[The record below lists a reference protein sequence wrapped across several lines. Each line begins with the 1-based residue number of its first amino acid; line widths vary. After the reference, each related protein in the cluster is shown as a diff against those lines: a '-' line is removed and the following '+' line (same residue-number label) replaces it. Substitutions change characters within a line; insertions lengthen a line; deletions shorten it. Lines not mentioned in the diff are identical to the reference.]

1 MYNKTNQTEY
11 ADFRHRVENEKQVT
25 LDCGKKSSTYYD
37 GNKNEKC
44 STVTPK
50 QILEIASNP
59 KYNGYA
65 MVGEDAHFG
74 VRQNEESYAQPFKE
88 EQLFKF
94 YKDCVDNNI
103 ILRLFPQKSTPRAAA
118 YAGLIKSDETDP
130 VSIYKLVR
138 DFPEIALR
146 KPPESFELT
155 EIRKEGYKH
164 KDNLNKLLN
173 FARRYDYNDS
183 NTEWLIEN
191 IEEISSHLSP
201 VARDAFIKYYKKGGI
216 NVNQTFKPGKE
227 GGPTCLYSILGAL
240 VGKIKVDTETGQT
253 YISRDL
259 NIRESTGEL
268 PSWKFA
274 KRHIFNFGPWHQKGG
289 VARSNLMYHGAKNY
303 IVRKA
308 KDENPPLDL
317 KSKLLQAN
325 GEERSKG
332 RGNFTKQENDSYL
345 FHRKNYSSSIKEVFN
360 VFRKML
366 QQST

>member
-1 MYNKTNQTEY
+1 MNNKTNQTEY

-37 GNKNEKC
+37 GNESEKC

-50 QILEIASNP
+50 QILEIASSP

-74 VRQNEESYAQPFKE
+74 VPQNEDSYAQPFKK
-88 EQLFKF
+88 EQLLKF

-130 VSIYKLVR
+130 ISIYKLVR

-164 KDNLNKLLN
+164 KDNLNQLLN
-173 FARRYDYNDS
+173 FVRTDDYSDS
-183 NTEWLIEN
+183 NTKWLIEN
-191 IEEISSHLSP
+191 IEEISSHISP
-201 VARDAFIKYYKKGGI
+201 VARDAFIKYYKKGGVNI
-216 NVNQTFKPGKE
+216 NATFKPDKG
-227 GGPTCLYSILGAL
+227 GGPTSLYSILGAL
-240 VGKIKVDTETGQT
+240 VGKRKTDAETGEI
-253 YISRDL
+253 YISREL

-274 KRHIFNFGPWHQKGG
+274 KKHIFNFGPWHQKGG
-289 VARSNLMYHGAKNY
+289 VARSNLMYHGARNY
-303 IVRKA
+303 IARKA
-308 KDENPPLDL
+308 KDEKLYL
-317 KSKLLQAN
+317 KSKVLQAD
-325 GEERSKG
+325 GKEKTKG

-345 FHRKNYSSSIKEVFN
+345 FHRKNYSSSVKEVFN